1 MPCLLERS
9 LKDIESELLRF
20 CKGAKIPADKPWKAL
35 SSAQTQLHLERRLET
50 WFSWLN

>member
-20 CKGAKIPADKPWKAL
+20 CKGLRSLLINLGL
-35 SSAQTQLHLERRLET
+35 SSAQTRLIWRAT
-50 WFSWLN
+50 RAMGFLA